1 MTATSRGGRLLRLLR
16 SLILAVSISAVST
29 LGLAAYWRLIGGGA
43 MTLHGW
49 IAMGL
54 GVLGTVGL
62 AWGLM
67 ALAFRSDRDGWD
79 DRVDNHLDPG
89 IEGAEDRKDEDLYY

>member
-1 MTATSRGGRLLRLLR
+1 MRNPAVRFL
-16 SLILAVSISAVST
+16 LAVLVTA
-29 LGLAAYWRLIGGGA
+29 LAAVGATLALYWIWTEVMDGA
-43 MTLHGW
+43 QVSIHGW

-79 DRVDNHLDPG
+79 DQVDNSFDPG
-89 IEGAEDRKDEDLYY
+89 IEGAEDRKDDDLYY

>member
-1 MTATSRGGRLLRLLR
+1 MTSRIVRFMLSLGLALL
-16 SLILAVSISAVST
+16 IAAVAT
-29 LGLAAYWRLIGGGA
+29 LGLSLFWKLIGGGD
-43 MTLHGW
+43 MSIHGW

-67 ALAFRSDRDGWD
+67 SLAFRSARDGWD
-79 DRVDNHLDPG
+79 DRVDNDLDPG
-89 IEGAEDRKDEDLYY
+89 RRNPGRDERDDLY

>member
-1 MTATSRGGRLLRLLR
+1 MKDRILRFLLLL
-16 SLILAVSISAVST
+16 SLSLFVAAVAT
-29 LGLAAYWRLIGGGA
+29 LGLGLFWIAIGGGA
-43 MTLHGW
+43 MSVHGW

-67 ALAFRSDRDGWD
+67 SLAFRSHRDGWD
-79 DRVDNHLDPG
+79 DQVDNRLDPG
-89 IEGAEDRKDEDLYY
+89 RDTPKDSY